1 MARRVADYQPP
12 AGPLNVTLITWDRGR
27 EMRRVHDSA
36 YLGNQFNPTS
46 SGNARFSPI
55 RDSSGV
61 IIPTLYAGTT
71 LGCALMETIF
81 HDLPYKAGFKPVSK
95 RKLIAKVHSIV
106 LPKIGLLLV
115 DLGTVAL
122 HKLGIDR
129 AHLIETTKAL
139 YPRTRSWAEALYAEV
154 LNAHGLS
161 WTSRRHDHEQAVV
174 LFGGRLNPS
183 DLEISGPSIPLLEGT
198 NAAVP
203 VIDLATRLDATLVD

>member
-1 MARRVADYQPP
+1 MARRVADYRPP

-27 EMRRVHDSA
+27 EMHRVHGSG
-36 YLGNQFNPTS
+36 YRGNQFNPTS

-55 RDSSGV
+55 RDRSGA

-71 LGCALMETIF
+71 LDCALMETIF

-122 HKLGIDR
+122 HKLGIDH
-129 AHLIETTKAL
+129 AHLIETTKAF
-139 YPRTRSWAEALYAEV
+139 YPRTRGWAEALYAQV
-154 LNAHGLS
+154 PNAHGLS

-183 DLEISGPSIPLLEGT
+183 DLEISGSSIPLLVGT